1 MHVEA
6 IFRICGHL
14 RHLRTTDFCVDL
26 IHMRNLSMPV
36 RFAFTPV
43 VLSFLVLCFAPAI
56 ARAEET
62 SESKRP
68 NILFCIADDASYP
81 HMGAYG
87 TEWVKTPA
95 FDRIAREGL
104 LFTNAYTPN
113 AKCAPSRACVL
124 TGRNSWQLKEACN
137 HWPFF
142 PTEFKT
148 YCETL
153 TEHGYHV
160 GKTAKGWAPGVAN
173 DADGKPRQ
181 LTGRPFDRRR
191 AKPPA
196 GGISSVDYAANFVDF
211 LDSAPE
217 GAPWCFWY
225 GSTEPH
231 RRYEYESGV
240 KKGGKSLDDIDR
252 VPDFWPDNETIR
264 NDMLDYA
271 FEIEHFDN
279 HLGRMLKTL
288 QERGQLENTLIVV
301 TADNG
306 MPFPRIKGQEYEMSN
321 HLPLAIM
328 WPAGIKAP
336 GRVIDDY
343 ISFIDFAPTFIE
355 LAGLD
360 WEETGMAPATGRSL
374 TNLFESTKSG
384 RVDPSRDHVLI
395 GKERHDVGRPHDG
408 GYPIRGIVKD
418 GLLYLENFE
427 TARWPAGNPETG
439 YLNCDGSPTKTV
451 VLETRGD
458 PSRSQFWKWCF
469 DKRPAEELFDVK
481 ADPYCM
487 TNLAARVDRDAA
499 RTALREQMLRELKE
513 QKDPRMFGKGEVFDN
528 YPYADSRG
536 RGFYERY
543 MSGEKIRAGWVNP
556 SDFQPK

>member
-1 MHVEA
+1 M
-6 IFRICGHL
+6 
-14 RHLRTTDFCVDL
+14 L
-26 IHMRNLSMPV
+26 I
-36 RFAFTPV
+36 RFAVTPV
-43 VLSFLVLCFAPAI
+43 ALSFLVICLVNSF
-56 ARAEET
+56 ARAEDKG
-62 SESKRP
+62 ESKRP

-95 FDRIAREGL
+95 FDRVARQGL

-113 AKCAPSRACVL
+113 AKCAPSRACIL

-148 YCETL
+148 YCEAL
-153 TEHGYHV
+153 AEHGYHV
-160 GKTAKGWAPGVAN
+160 GKTAKGWAPGIAK

-181 LTGRPFDRRR
+181 LTGQPFDRRR

-196 GGISSVDYAANFVDF
+196 SGISSVDYAANFVDF
-211 LDSAPE
+211 LDAAPE
-217 GAPWCFWY
+217 GTPWCFWY

-231 RRYEYESGV
+231 RRYEYQSGV
-240 KKGGKSLDDIDR
+240 KKGGKSLDAIDT

-279 HLGRMLKTL
+279 HLGRMLKSL
-288 QERGQLENTLIVV
+288 EERGQLENTLIVV

-306 MPFPRIKGQEYEMSN
+306 MPFPRVKGQEYEMSN

-355 LAGLD
+355 LAGIT

-374 TNLFESTKSG
+374 TSLFESTKSG

-395 GKERHDVGRPHDG
+395 GKERHDVGRPHDW
-408 GYPIRGIVKD
+408 GYPVRGIVKD
-418 GLLYLENFE
+418 GVLYLQNFE

-458 PSRSQFWKWCF
+458 PSRSQFWQWCF

-487 TNLAARVDRDAA
+487 TNLAGRVDRDAV

-513 QKDPRMFGKGEVFDN
+513 QKDPRMFDKGEVFDK
-528 YPYADSRG
+528 YPYADSKG

-556 SDFQPK
+556 SDFQAKSEE

>member
-1 MHVEA
+1 MQSRFAIAAVAPLLLMVSLTMSRIRADDDSGVVEA
-6 IFRICGHL
+6 
-14 RHLRTTDFCVDL
+14 
-26 IHMRNLSMPV
+26 
-36 RFAFTPV
+36 
-43 VLSFLVLCFAPAI
+43 
-56 ARAEET
+56 
-62 SESKRP
+62 KRP
-68 NILFCIADDASYP
+68 NILFCIADDASFP

-87 TEWVKTPA
+87 TRWVKTPA

-113 AKCAPSRACVL
+113 AKCAPSRACIL

-142 PTEFKT
+142 PAEFKS
-148 YCETL
+148 YCEVL
-153 TEHGYHV
+153 AEHGYHV
-160 GKTAKGWAPGVAN
+160 GKTAKGWAPGIAK

-181 LTGRPFDRRR
+181 LTGESFDRRK

-196 GGISSVDYAANFVDF
+196 SGISGVDYAANFVDF
-211 LDSAPE
+211 LDVKPAD
-217 GAPWCFWY
+217 APWCFWY

-231 RRYEYESGV
+231 RRYEYQSGV
-240 KKGGKSLDDIDR
+240 KKGGKSLADIDT

-288 QERGQLENTLIVV
+288 EERGELENTLIVV

-321 HLPLAIM
+321 HLPLAVM
-328 WPAGIKAP
+328 WPAGIQAP

-343 ISFIDFAPTFIE
+343 ISFIDFAPTFLE

-360 WEETGMAPATGRSL
+360 WEQTGMAPATGRSL
-374 TNLFESTKSG
+374 TNLFVSTKSG
-384 RVDPSRDHVLI
+384 RIDLTRDHVLI
-395 GKERHDVGRPHDG
+395 GKERHDIGRPHDQ
-408 GYPIRGIVKD
+408 GYPVRGIVKD
-418 GLLYLENFE
+418 GMLYLQNFE
-427 TARWPAGNPETG
+427 TSRWPAGNPETG

-451 VLETRGD
+451 VLEARGD
-458 PSRSQFWKWCF
+458 ASQSQFWKWCF
-469 DKRPAEELFDVK
+469 GKRPAEEMFAVK
-481 ADPYCM
+481 TDRYCM
-487 TNLAARVDRDAA
+487 TNLAERVDHDAV
-499 RTALREQMLRELKE
+499 RTALRDQMLRELKQQE
-513 QKDPRMFGKGEVFDN
+513 DPRMFGKGEVFDN
-528 YPYADSRG
+528 YPYADAGG

-543 MSGEKIRAGWVNP
+543 MNGEKMRAGWVNP
-556 SDFQPK
+556 GDFQPKAKE